1 MDSPKHDTPSASR
14 TVSPRASVDSLVCLM
29 PQPHPQVSAFPAKLQ
44 RCVLS
49 PFSKHGETELQCTQ
63 LCVGS
68 TGNCQMSLGFTLVI
82 ENCNTAGLASLLVR
96 ILKQKYL
103 PRSLFELQDYVPK
116 HLFSQ

>member
-1 MDSPKHDTPSASR
+1 
-14 TVSPRASVDSLVCLM
+14 
-29 PQPHPQVSAFPAKLQ
+29 
-44 RCVLS
+44 
-49 PFSKHGETELQCTQ
+49 
-63 LCVGS
+63 
-68 TGNCQMSLGFTLVI
+68 MSLGFTLVI